1 MIGIDQ
7 IDRAGLERV
16 IKDVASNAGFIQ
28 NLNGVA
34 GLTDKLKAQDDA
46 LVAAVPAGVLFA
58 TARAAAPA
66 GYLLCD
72 GAVVSRT
79 TYAALFAAIGTAYN
93 TGGEAGTDFR
103 LPDLRG
109 RVPVGVDGAAGR
121 LTANDALGNASGAEK
136 HQLTVAE
143 LAAHSHT
150 LSGFRV
156 GNYVFHNGGG
166 TVPAFYAPTVQDVS
180 APGNTGGDQAHNN
193 MQPFQ
198 VVNWI
203 IKT

>member
-1 MIGIDQ
+1 MIPIDQ
-7 IDRAGLERV
+7 INRAELERV

-46 LVAAVPAGVLFA
+46 LAAAVPAGVLFA
-58 TARAAAPA
+58 TARAAAPG

-79 TYAALFAAIGTAYN
+79 DYAALFAAIGTAYN

-121 LTANDALGNASGAEK
+121 LTANDALGNAAGAEK

-143 LAAHSHT
+143 LAAHSHAYNAP
-150 LSGFRV
+150 LLYDELR
-156 GNYVFHNGGG
+156 G
-166 TVPAFYAPTVQDVS
+166 TVFSNVARIQNLVNTGS
-180 APGNTGGDQAHNN
+180 TGGDQPHNN